1 MREQR
6 RANAGTRGQERRAV
20 RPRVVILDAEYEPD
34 VEVVE
39 LSEGIGIGANFQYRG
54 TVWTVTGE
62 RPGSRVLYAAPSLT

>member
-6 RANAGTRGQERRAV
+6 RVVTGGSGDEPMTV
-20 RPRVVILDAEYEPD
+20 RPRVVILEAELEPG

-39 LSEGIGIGANFQYRG
+39 LSEGIRIGASFFYRG

-62 RPGSRVLYAAPSLT
+62 RPGSHVLYAAPSLT